1 MVYKYKEYSPQFSI
15 DFGSIRKNIALKKYV
30 NFIFS
35 LINSKKYPS
44 IELFYSSNRNFD
56 TFIQLYLSSNV
67 VMPFKYKTNTFL
79 HFKETMTEND
89 YQRMIKSIFELTN
102 AKKQFDS
109 QNISE
114 QSFEDKKIVTYE
126 NADKSYHLIERD
138 DNSFINKLEDK
149 QNQRDTFQT
158 TNSKENALNMF
169 NDLSANVN
177 ETLKLVPLNELIS
190 NMDTLS
196 EADVSFIRKVL
207 DYINDIDG
215 IKIDLE
221 RKIVIGNDNKIISI
235 KEESHNDEID
245 VPLNYSMKKGYQKVL
260 SNANSIPVHYD
271 YESDQ

>member
-1 MVYKYKEYSPQFSI
+1 MVYKYKEYSPKFSI
-15 DFGSIRKNIALKKYV
+15 EFDSIRKNIALKKYV

-44 IELFYSSNRNFD
+44 IESFYSSNRNFD
-56 TFIQLYLSSNV
+56 TFIQLYLSLNGANPS
-67 VMPFKYKTNTFL
+67 KYKSSTFV

-102 AKKQFDS
+102 AKRQFDS

-114 QSFEDKKIVTYE
+114 QSFDDKKIVTYE
-126 NADKSYHLIERD
+126 NGDKSFHLIERD
-138 DNSFINKLEDK
+138 DNNFIKKLENK

-158 TNSKENALNMF
+158 TDSKENALNMF

-196 EADVSFIRKVL
+196 EADVSFIRRVL
-207 DYINDIDG
+207 NQINDMDE
-215 IKIDLE
+215 IKIDIGK
-221 RKIVIGNDNKIISI
+221 KIVIGKDNEVISI
-235 KEESHNDEID
+235 KDESQNEEID
-245 VPLNYSMKKGYQKVL
+245 VPLDNSMKKGYQKVL
-260 SNANSIPVHYD
+260 SNANSISTNYD
-271 YESDQ
+271 YEN